1 MNKTEHPVWE
11 LAEDALPEGSR
22 PSATTAAAPDDKL
35 PAWQR
40 RLILVALT
48 LLSWGIVGGIVIA
61 GVAVVRL
68 LGW

>member
-11 LAEDALPEGSR
+11 PAENALPNGAR
-22 PSATTAAAPDDKL
+22 PSAKTAAPDDKL

-40 RLILVALT
+40 RLILVALI